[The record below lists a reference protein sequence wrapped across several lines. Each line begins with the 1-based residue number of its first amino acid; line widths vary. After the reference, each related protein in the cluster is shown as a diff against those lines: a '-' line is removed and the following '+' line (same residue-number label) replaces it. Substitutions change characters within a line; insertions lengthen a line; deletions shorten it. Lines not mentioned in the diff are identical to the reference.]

1 MKKAFTMLELVF
13 VIVIIGILASV
24 ALPRLWVTRDDAII
38 VKIKTNISTVQA
50 AISSKYTKLILEGN
64 NSCPDLEKSITDDT
78 VFEGILNKPI
88 YKNDGSLYWDGN
100 GTDYNA
106 TYNSSVVKFKYD
118 NNPDNGCKFYCDSAS
133 GEFSCDL
140 FR

>member
-1 MKKAFTMLELVF
+1 MKSAFTMIELVF
-13 VIVIIGILASV
+13 VIVILGILAAV
-24 ALPRLWVTRDDAII
+24 AIPKMWVTRDDAII
-38 VKIKTNISTVQA
+38 VKLKTQVSTIQA

-64 NSCPDLEKSITDDT
+64 NSCPNLENDPNDDKL
-78 VFEGILNKPI
+78 FEGILNNPI
-88 YKNDGSLYWDGN
+88 YKNSSSLKWDGN

>member
-1 MKKAFTMLELVF
+1 MKKAFTMIELVF

-24 ALPRLWVTRDDAII
+24 AIPRLWVTRDDAII
-38 VKIKTNISTVQA
+38 VKLKTQVSTVQS
-50 AISSKYTKLILEGN
+50 AIASKYTKLILEGN
-64 NSCPDLEKSITDDT
+64 NSCPDLEKDPNDDKL
-78 VFEGILNKPI
+78 FEDVLNKPI
-88 YKNDGSLYWDGN
+88 YKNVSSLKWDGN

-106 TYNSSVVKFKYD
+106 TYNSSIVKFKYD